1 MAVTA
6 APSTPVRDSH
16 SVKYDSTQDF
26 TPDKSH
32 QHPQS
37 PPPMPYLIFPPDA
50 TQTTKPTYAVCYPD
64 PADEIILKDFRKWGW
79 TVVETTQ
86 TDPKWLTA
94 VREYHARMKAP
105 TDEEGVAWLSLW
117 DYWRGEKARREA
129 EKEATRRRGRLVKGL
144 RESPAGSQRSGSLGL
159 GRRRGVEEVVGG
171 GGSDEVRDQNDER
184 MDRVSAPMGGRRTM
198 AQLRRD
204 TTQGKEKS
212 EDWNTPN
219 HARGLGPLHS
229 GHSHIYRYENESESK
244 TLAEVRTQLDRE
256 TTQEIE
262 NWGGFSGIL
271 ETTQVSVY
279 SEEGTCVDDKGEQV
293 SFPPKYQLPLFAWEE
308 EVSRTGSTKSQGSSG
323 KGPLE
328 CVKNELNGVAETADE
343 K

>member
-1 MAVTA
+1 
-6 APSTPVRDSH
+6 
-16 SVKYDSTQDF
+16 
-26 TPDKSH
+26 
-32 QHPQS
+32 
-37 PPPMPYLIFPPDA
+37 MPYLIFPPDA
-50 TQTTKPTYAVCYPD
+50 THTTKPTYAVCYPD
-64 PADEIILKDFRKWGW
+64 PADEIILKDFREWGW

-129 EKEATRRRGRLVKGL
+129 EVRETRRRGRLGRSL
-144 RESPAGSQRSGSLGL
+144 RESPVGRLGSGGVGL
-159 GRRRGVEEVVGG
+159 GRRRGVEDVGAG
-171 GGSDEVRDQNDER
+171 RGIDAVPDETNERTSDLP
-184 MDRVSAPMGGRRTM
+184 APMGGRRTI

-204 TTQGKEKS
+204 TTQRKGKS
-212 EDWNTPN
+212 EDWNAPN
-219 HARGLGPLHS
+219 HARALGPLDS
-229 GHSHIYRYENESESK
+229 GHSAIYKYESESGSK
-244 TLAEVRTQLDRE
+244 TSTEVKTQLDRE
-256 TTQEIE
+256 ITQEIE

-279 SEEGTCVDDKGEQV
+279 SEEGTCVDDKGKQV
-293 SFPPKYQLPLFAWEE
+293 SFPPKYQLPLFEWEE

-328 CVKNELNGVAETADE
+328 CVSDEPSDIAEAADE